1 MQQNTILA
9 MLTPIKINLA
19 LHIIGQTDYNYL
31 LLDSLVVFSLS
42 GDEIIIKPSMQ
53 DNFTISGVYAFQLQ
67 EDSNNLVTQAR
78 DLLRSYASIIGR
90 NCHFINIELRKNL
103 PVASGLGGGSGDAA
117 SALILLNKIW
127 NLKLSQNTLLD
138 LAKELGA
145 DVPCC
150 VYYILNKK
158 SLYMGGIGEII
169 EPINNLQKLHIVI
182 INSLEKTST
191 KEVCKN
197 VQNKYNLPINRC
209 YDFNHLEHF
218 ITFLK
223 QNRND
228 FLSSAIN
235 ISPSIKLSLKQ
246 LETTALFSTMSGSGA
261 SCVGIFKNL
270 LEAQESAKN
279 IQKQNPSWFVKVT
292 SV

>member
-158 SLYMGGIGEII
+158 
-169 EPINNLQKLHIVI
+169 
-182 INSLEKTST
+182 
-191 KEVCKN
+191 
-197 VQNKYNLPINRC
+197 
-209 YDFNHLEHF
+209 
-218 ITFLK
+218 
-223 QNRND
+223 
-228 FLSSAIN
+228 
-235 ISPSIKLSLKQ
+235 
-246 LETTALFSTMSGSGA
+246 
-261 SCVGIFKNL
+261 
-270 LEAQESAKN
+270 
-279 IQKQNPSWFVKVT
+279 
-292 SV
+292 